1 MNRKAN
7 TSELTLYG
15 RGRIN
20 GDNISQHGQEEEGEK
35 PMETDTVCQEG
46 PNLSNNRQ
54 IAQQNDKNVGSNSN
68 PQNTGQP
75 TRTEQKSYIDRAILN
90 EFDPVQPDHRDHDHH
105 GHHCHHGNHHQHGQH
120 GHPGDNDPHGLFTN
134 QGQQSMAMKQMQRA
148 AEASKQ
154 MLYGVY
160 GNVVSILEEYE
171 ARTQKMNAER
181 SKIELP
187 DQSRKTVEDVQS
199 IVQTQLLLFETQQ
212 RACPKDVSASVSK
225 ELRKKTIHW
234 AAVRAEHN
242 MEVCD
247 TDKYICQLYEV
258 LVKGKTKH
266 EILDRLRDPVSPET
280 IRDNFQHILKGK
292 HDASEIDKQFKTD
305 DTKKAVSPQT
315 RRSEQDDALR
325 LGATRMSQ
333 IMPELVEVLD
343 DDLEE
348 FGADGPQTTS
358 ELR

>member
-1 MNRKAN
+1 MNREAN
-7 TSELTLYG
+7 SSKLTPGNG
-15 RGRIN
+15 RTRIN
-20 GDNISQHGQEEEGEK
+20 GDSIFQHGQEEEGER
-35 PMETDTVCQEG
+35 PMETDNVGQECH
-46 PNLSNNRQ
+46 NVSNKRH
-54 IAQQNDKNVGSNSN
+54 IAQQNDKKVVSNSN
-68 PQNTGQP
+68 PQNAGKSTS
-75 TRTEQKSYIDRAILN
+75 TEQKSYIDRTILN
-90 EFDPVQPDHRDHDHH
+90 EFDPVQPDYRDHDHH
-105 GHHCHHGNHHQHGQH
+105 GHHGNHNQHVQH
-120 GHPGDNDPHGLFTN
+120 GHPGNNDPHGQFGN

-171 ARTQKMNAER
+171 ARTQKMKAER

-212 RACPKDVSASVSK
+212 RACPKDVSASVNK

-234 AAVRAEHN
+234 AAVREEHK
-242 MEVCD
+242 MEVSD

-266 EILDRLRDPVSPET
+266 EILDKPRDPVSPET
-280 IRDNFQHILKGK
+280 IRDNLQHILKGK
-292 HDASEIDKQFKTD
+292 HDASEIDKQFKKD

-315 RRSEQDDALR
+315 RRSEQAFVTLQ

-333 IMPELVEVLD
+333 TMPELVEVLD
-343 DDLEE
+343 EDLKE
-348 FGADGPQTTS
+348 FGADGPETTS